1 MQSIVDILSN
11 VLNQNNEAGWESL
24 QDTNPSMG
32 SELLLQN
39 AEDLGL
45 YLANTLADNDTAV
58 TIPRDNISKLHYISS
73 SNYQFMI

>member
-1 MQSIVDILSN
+1 M
-11 VLNQNNEAGWESL
+11 AGWESL

-45 YLANTLADNDTAV
+45 YLATTLADNDTVV
-58 TIPRDNISKLHYISS
+58 TISRDNIGKLHH
-73 SNYQFMI
+73 